1 MKKTAIILTV
11 LLAAI
16 AILFTAC
23 GMKNDKTPDLTTTM
37 PATTKAPV
45 TTTEKVSLPATEH
58 NSTVGDGAPEST
70 SKDSAL
76 GNAIEDAADGA
87 ARAGE
92 RIADGVREAESRSRS
107 NAR

>member
-45 TTTEKVSLPATEH
+45 TTTEKTSLLTTEH
-58 NSTVGDGAPEST
+58 NSSVSDGAPEST
-70 SKDSAL
+70 SQDSAL

-92 RIADGVREAESRSRS
+92 RIADGVREAESRN